1 MDKFEIFV
9 PILLMV
15 VFGSVIAAVLMSL
28 SVLIGKR
35 SRSKVKMQPYEC
47 GVDPVGDTKHPVPVK
62 YYMVAILFIIF
73 DIEVV
78 FLYPWAVIYDSLG
91 WFGFV
96 EMLVFIVILLTGYF
110 YILGKGALKWD

>member
-1 MDKFEIFV
+1 MDKVEIYL
-9 PILLMV
+9 PILIMV
-15 VFGSVIAAVLMSL
+15 AVGALIATVLMGL

-35 SRSKVKMQPYEC
+35 TRSKVKMQPYEC

-91 WFGFV
+91 MFGFL
-96 EMLVFIVILLTGYF
+96 EMLVFVAILITGYF

>member
-1 MDKFEIFV
+1 MNNFEIYL
-9 PILLMV
+9 PILIMTV
-15 VFGSVIAAVLMSL
+15 VALILGAVLMGV

-35 SRSKVKMQPYEC
+35 TRSKVKMQPYEC
-47 GVDPVGDTKHPVPVK
+47 GVDPVGDTKHPVQVK

-91 WFGFV
+91 LFGFL